1 MAHVRSSTYSSPAL
15 IRAEWREVYKGQAI
29 GGFDDL
35 SDKPISDLFRHDRRW
50 APAWETLAR
59 ERLFSPPK
67 ALRQHQILQR
77 SLYLDSAVQPYTFY
91 VEILATTI
99 RAISGLSRQTPSLRI
114 VKSAGSNTVAL
125 TKSKTA
131 LSTFG
136 RSGSMRSK
144 TNFDDPSRPS
154 CIMPMVGS

>member
-15 IRAEWREVYKGQAI
+15 IRAEWREVYECQAI

-35 SDKPISDLFRHDRRW
+35 SDKPISDLFRQDRRW

-59 ERLFSPPK
+59 ERLFPPK

-99 RAISGLSRQTPSLRI
+99 RAISGLSRQTPSLR
-114 VKSAGSNTVAL
+114 S
-125 TKSKTA
+125 
-131 LSTFG
+131 
-136 RSGSMRSK
+136 
-144 TNFDDPSRPS
+144 
-154 CIMPMVGS
+154 